1 MAKIVQNN
9 NNVINELRDKIIETA
24 KKSPYYEII
33 NSFYGIGE
41 ILTAEILGELGDI
54 TRFDSPKQLIAF
66 CGLDSTKGYGNFPYT
81 NLYVSTNSV
90 LARHRFY
97 SYIQKNKKED

>member
-9 NNVINELRDKIIETA
+9 NNIINELRDKMIETA
-24 KKSPYYEII
+24 KQLPYYEII

-54 TRFDSPKQLIAF
+54 TRFNSPKEIIAF
-66 CGLDSTKGYGNFPYT
+66 FALDQTIKQFRKSINVKGAISKRGNKY
-81 NLYVSTNSV
+81 
-90 LARHRFY
+90 AR
-97 SYIQKNKKED
+97 YIYYLIVVKW

>member
-9 NNVINELRDKIIETA
+9 NNIINELREKMIETA
-24 KKSPYYEII
+24 KQSSYYKII

-54 TRFDSPKQLIAF
+54 TRFDSPKQIIAF
-66 CGLDSTKGYGNFPYT
+66 CGLDPTIKQSGKSINVKGAISKKRYNFLKNISFSLVCHTK
-81 NLYVSTNSV
+81 
-90 LARHRFY
+90 
-97 SYIQKNKKED
+97 K

>member
-9 NNVINELRDKIIETA
+9 NNIINELREKMIETA
-24 KKSPYYEII
+24 KQSPYYKII

-54 TRFDSPKQLIAF
+54 TRFDSPKQIIAF
-66 CGLDSTKGYGNFPYT
+66 CGLDPKKKQSGKSKNVKGAISKRGNKY
-81 NLYVSTNSV
+81 
-90 LARHRFY
+90 AR
-97 SYIQKNKKED
+97 YI

>member
-9 NNVINELRDKIIETA
+9 NNIINELRDKMIETA
-24 KKSPYYEII
+24 KQSPYYEII

-54 TRFDSPKQLIAF
+54 TRF
-66 CGLDSTKGYGNFPYT
+66 
-81 NLYVSTNSV
+81 
-90 LARHRFY
+90 
-97 SYIQKNKKED
+97 